1 MPLPH
6 HLQGLMSFGDHL
18 EELRK
23 RLILAAIVPLPLAVL
38 LFFFASAI
46 RSVLVLPALAAME
59 ANGLP
64 ARLQALGPAEVLTTD
79 LKLSFIGAAV
89 ISAPWILWQ
98 AWKFVEPGL
107 YNQEKR
113 FVYFLIPGS
122 AILTAAGLA
131 LLYWVMLPLMLQVLI
146 SFGVPGP
153 ADAFGIPDSGTRIV
167 ESNGEGFPVFP
178 VLEEM
183 PANPA
188 PGQAWI
194 EPATRTLVVVVPTSN
209 GAGTFE
215 LLSMPLSRA
224 GTISQE
230 FRLGEYIGFVLTLA
244 LAVTVAFQMPLVIL
258 LLGWAG
264 IADRKFLTSNRRY
277 AVLVCAILGAILTP
291 ADVVSMVLL
300 FVPLY
305 LLYELGILLLL
316 VAPAERV
323 AGGKILSSTLG
334 DVLGR
339 ADDDSRTFN
348 QEDSVDD
355 AGESMDQ
362 PVDPARPDVPDPG
375 STPDSTG
382 PETPDTDPT
391 DDQSGSEDPR
401 P

>member
-1 MPLPH
+1 MPLPQ

-23 RLILAAIVPLPLAVL
+23 RLILAAIVPLPLSVL
-38 LFFFASAI
+38 LFFFAASI
-46 RSVLVLPALAAME
+46 RSILVLPALRAME

-79 LKLSFIGAAV
+79 LKLSFIFAAV

-98 AWKFVEPGL
+98 SWKFVEPGL

-167 ESNGEGFPVFP
+167 ESNNEGFPVFP

-183 PANPA
+183 PTNPA

-194 EPATRTLVVVVPTSN
+194 EPSTRTLVVVVPTSDD
-209 GAGTFE
+209 ATTFE
-215 LLSMPLSRA
+215 LLSVPLSRA

-264 IADRKFLTSNRRY
+264 IADRKFLTANRRY
-277 AVLVCAILGAILTP
+277 AVLICAILGAILTP
-291 ADVVSMVLL
+291 ADVVSMILL
-300 FVPLY
+300 FIPLY

-316 VAPAERV
+316 VAPADRV
-323 AGGKILSSTLG
+323 AGGKIVSSTLG
-334 DVLGR
+334 DLVGYDR
-339 ADDDSRTFN
+339 DDSRTSN
-348 QEDSVDD
+348 E
-355 AGESMDQ
+355 E
-362 PVDPARPDVPDPG
+362 DPADDTDGRTDQSSEPAQPEASDSASD
-375 STPDSTG
+375 PDSDG
-382 PETPDTDPT
+382 PEVPEEDETDE
-391 DDQSGSEDPR
+391 QSGPEDPR

>member
-1 MPLPH
+1 MPPRNDISA
-6 HLQGLMSFGDHL
+6 GLMSFGDHL

-23 RLILAAIVPLPLAVL
+23 RLFLAIVVPLPLSVL
-38 LFFFASAI
+38 LFFFAPII
-46 RSVLVLPALAAME
+46 RGVIVLPALAAME

-89 ISAPWILWQ
+89 LSAPWILWQ

-107 YNQEKR
+107 YTQEKR
-113 FVYFLIPGS
+113 FVHFLIPGS
-122 AILTAAGLA
+122 AILTASGLA

-153 ADAFGIPDSGTRIV
+153 ADAFGIPDSGELIV
-167 ESNGEGFPVFP
+167 ERVDAGIPVFP
-178 VLEEM
+178 VLAET

-194 EPATRTLVVVVPTSN
+194 EPVTRTLVVVVPV
-209 GAGTFE
+209 AGDSTQYE

-224 GTISQE
+224 GTIAQE

-264 IADRKFLTSNRRY
+264 IADRSFLKKNRRY
-277 AVLVCAILGAILTP
+277 AVLACAVLGAILTP
-291 ADVVSMVLL
+291 ADVISMVLL

-305 LLYELGILLLL
+305 LLYELGILLLSL
-316 VAPAERV
+316 APADRV
-323 AGGKILSSTLG
+323 AGGNVISGALGGLSAREDVDYGPFDPTQTPEPEQNDPNLTDSDG
-334 DVLGR
+334 DTESG
-339 ADDDSRTFN
+339 
-348 QEDSVDD
+348 SVDD
-355 AGESMDQ
+355 GPNTDDEDGTG
-362 PVDPARPDVPDPG
+362 RPG
-375 STPDSTG
+375 S
-382 PETPDTDPT
+382 
-391 DDQSGSEDPR
+391 
-401 P
+401 

>member
-1 MPLPH
+1 MPPRNDISA
-6 HLQGLMSFGDHL
+6 GLMSFGDHL

-23 RLILAAIVPLPLAVL
+23 RLFLAIVVPLPLSVV
-38 LFFFASAI
+38 LFFFAPII
-46 RSVLVLPALAAME
+46 RGVLVLPALAAME

-107 YNQEKR
+107 YTQEKR
-113 FVYFLIPGS
+113 FVHFLIPGS
-122 AILTAAGLA
+122 ALLTASGLA

-153 ADAFGIPDSGTRIV
+153 ADAFGIPDSSELIAERADAGL
-167 ESNGEGFPVFP
+167 PVFP
-178 VLEEM
+178 VLAEP

-194 EPATRTLVVVVPTSN
+194 EPVTRSLMVVVPV
-209 GAGTFE
+209 AGDGDRYE

-224 GTISQE
+224 GTIAQE

-264 IADRKFLTSNRRY
+264 IADRSFLKKNRRY

-291 ADVVSMVLL
+291 ADVISMVLL

-305 LLYELGILLLL
+305 LLYELGIVLLTL
-316 VAPAERV
+316 APADRV
-323 AGGKILSSTLG
+323 AGGKVISGALG
-334 DVLGR
+334 GRSEADADDYGTSNPTQTTDSEQTDSDVTDSDADPRSDR
-339 ADDDSRTFN
+339 ADDD
-348 QEDSVDD
+348 
-355 AGESMDQ
+355 
-362 PVDPARPDVPDPG
+362 
-375 STPDSTG
+375 
-382 PETPDTDPT
+382 PET
-391 DDQSGSEDPR
+391 DDQDGSGR
-401 P
+401 PGS

>member
-1 MPLPH
+1 MPLPQ

-23 RLILAAIVPLPLAVL
+23 RLILAAIVPLPLSVL
-38 LFFFASAI
+38 LFFFAASI
-46 RSVLVLPALAAME
+46 RSILVLPALRAME

-79 LKLSFIGAAV
+79 LKLSFIFAAV

-98 AWKFVEPGL
+98 SWKFVEPGL

-167 ESNGEGFPVFP
+167 ESNNEGFPVFP

-183 PANPA
+183 PTNPA

-194 EPATRTLVVVVPTSN
+194 EPSTRTLVVVVPTSLD
-209 GAGTFE
+209 ATTFE
-215 LLSMPLSRA
+215 LLSVPLSRA

-264 IADRKFLTSNRRY
+264 IADRKFLTANRRY
-277 AVLVCAILGAILTP
+277 AVLICAILGAILTP
-291 ADVVSMVLL
+291 ADVVSMILL
-300 FVPLY
+300 FIPLY

-316 VAPAERV
+316 VAPADRV
-323 AGGKILSSTLG
+323 AGGKIVSSTLG
-334 DVLGR
+334 DLVGYDR
-339 ADDDSRTFN
+339 DDSRTSN
-348 QEDSVDD
+348 E
-355 AGESMDQ
+355 E
-362 PVDPARPDVPDPG
+362 DPADDTDGRTDQSSEPAQPEASDSASD
-375 STPDSTG
+375 PDSDG
-382 PETPDTDPT
+382 PEVPEEDETDE
-391 DDQSGSEDPR
+391 QSGPEDPR

>member
-1 MPLPH
+1 
-6 HLQGLMSFGDHL
+6 MSFGDHL

-23 RLILAAIVPLPLAVL
+23 RLILAAIVPLPLSVL
-38 LFFFASAI
+38 LFFFAASI
-46 RSVLVLPALAAME
+46 RSVLVMPALRAME

-89 ISAPWILWQ
+89 ISAPWLLWQ

-167 ESNGEGFPVFP
+167 ESSSEGFPVFP
-178 VLEEM
+178 VLEQM

-194 EPATRTLVVVVPTSN
+194 EPTTRTLIVVVPTTGDASS
-209 GAGTFE
+209 FE

-244 LAVTVAFQMPLVIL
+244 LAVTVAFQLPLVIL

-277 AVLVCAILGAILTP
+277 AVLVCAVLGAILTP

-300 FVPLY
+300 FIPLY

-316 VAPAERV
+316 IAPADRV
-323 AGGKILSSTLG
+323 AGGKIVASTFG
-334 DVLGR
+334 DLVGYDR
-339 ADDDSRTFN
+339 DDSRTSN
-348 QEDSVDD
+348 EEDPAAD
-355 AGESMDQ
+355 AGGRADQ
-362 PVDPARPDVPDPG
+362 SVDPAQPEAAD
-375 STPDSTG
+375 SASEPDSDG
-382 PETPDTDPT
+382 PEIPEEDQTDEQNGP
-391 DDQSGSEDPR
+391 EDPR